1 MLLPISPITLILL
14 ELTLMILLSF
24 RVVTWMLLHL
34 LIEEHLKSVLLLEQL
49 LLEVLILLSSL
60 FWMNPKAMLMFLRHL
75 TQPVLRKPLVLLPI
89 FVSLTLVDSIP
100 NCLLLRQSGL
110 QDRLSVLRSTNL
122 ERNMQ
127 SVHTLVFLSREMVKV
142 V

>member
-89 FVSLTLVDSIP
+89 FVSSTLVDSIP
-100 NCLLLRQSGL
+100 NCLLLTQSGL
-110 QDRLSVLRSTNL
+110 QDRLSVLRLTNL

-127 SVHTLVFLSREMVKV
+127 LVHTLAFLSLEMVKV

>member
-14 ELTLMILLSF
+14 ELTLMILPSF

-34 LIEEHLKSVLLLEQL
+34 LIEAHLKLVLLLEQL

-60 FWMNPKAMLMFLRHL
+60 FWMNPKAMPMFLRHL
-75 TQPVLRKPLVLLPI
+75 TQPVLRKLLVLLPI

-100 NCLLLRQSGL
+100 NCLLLTQSGL

-127 SVHTLVFLSREMVKV
+127 SVHTLVFLSRETVKV